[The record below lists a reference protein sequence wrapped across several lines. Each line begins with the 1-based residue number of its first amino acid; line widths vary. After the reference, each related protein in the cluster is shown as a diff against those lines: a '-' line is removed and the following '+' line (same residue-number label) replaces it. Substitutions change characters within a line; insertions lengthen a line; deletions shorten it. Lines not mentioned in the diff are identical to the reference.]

1 MKNTVAA
8 IAVLLAGIAWAQDED
23 LGNGLP
29 AGNEEILS
37 SPYDPNAFS
46 CEGQD
51 YGYYADVASG
61 CEIFHICLPI
71 EDNEANII
79 EFAKWSFFCPN
90 QTVFDQQTLTCNHPG
105 NAFPCEESPSLFG
118 AVEFGK
124 IEEDYKSDKSL

>member
-37 SPYDPNAFS
+37 RSYDPNAFS

-61 CEIFHICLPI
+61 CEVFSFLS
-71 EDNEANII
+71 
-79 EFAKWSFFCPN
+79 AKL
-90 QTVFDQQTLTCNHPG
+90 QL
-105 NAFPCEESPSLFG
+105 L
-118 AVEFGK
+118 K
-124 IEEDYKSDKSL
+124 